1 MGVSSCRF
9 HAVHALRDWW
19 SGSGMELVSW
29 GRWTEDWHVT
39 VERGARLLR

>member
-29 GRWTEDWHVT
+29 GWWTEDWACDGGT
-39 VERGARLLR
+39 GARLLR